1 MHEAVR
7 WALTREERWAAGVK
21 KVMVAAERATAV
33 AASATAVKVQ
43 VAAGMRRV
51 EGVVGQT
58 VFSGLHNRA
67 KQLIPQ

>member
-43 VAAGMRRV
+43 VAEGMRRV
-51 EGVVGQT
+51 AVVRGKAVVGR
-58 VFSGLHNRA
+58 GWRR
-67 KQLIPQ
+67 